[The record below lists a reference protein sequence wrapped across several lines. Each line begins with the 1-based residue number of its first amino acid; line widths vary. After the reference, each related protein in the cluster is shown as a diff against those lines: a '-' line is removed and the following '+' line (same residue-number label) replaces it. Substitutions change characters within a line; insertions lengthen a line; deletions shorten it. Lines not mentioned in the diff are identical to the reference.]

1 MLIRSGSVGP
11 MNSAAQNIEIGTAH
25 PDSQA
30 PDEDAARVILF
41 ELERVLNSQAFRS
54 SDRSRQFLAHVVH
67 NALAGHRD
75 NLKERSIGVEIYHR
89 KADYATGDD
98 PVVRISA
105 GEVRKRLEQ
114 YYGSAPPDTALR
126 IEIPRGS
133 YAPEFHWISRSD
145 SNPDSVTPNV
155 QLGSQPVPGALE
167 GQVEPDPAAV
177 DSISELPPSIREASK
192 PSENIHRMRSGLLI
206 AILIIVGLTFGCIFM
221 WIQLRDLHR
230 SLGEWRYE
238 PALRALWSGFLD
250 SNRDTDVVTEDSS
263 YLLLQTISK
272 QRFSLQDYL
281 NQDYVSR
288 SQVQGSS
295 NDLRT
300 ALDLI
305 ATKDLG
311 RADDIKLVQRIGAL
325 DPLGSKL
332 HPYSARAYTPAL
344 ASAHNMIL
352 VGGALSNPW
361 AELFDNR
368 MNFISDSKGVNT
380 IQTVIR
386 NRMPAAGEQQT
397 YAPIYTEK
405 PTIEYCS
412 VAYLPSPNHNG
423 RILVIEGTSWV
434 ATDAGVEF
442 LLSEDQLSAFQKKI
456 HATEFP
462 YFNVLLK
469 TTKVSNTPLGTTIEA
484 YRIYSNLQ

>member
-1 MLIRSGSVGP
+1 MLIRSRSGNP
-11 MNSAAQNIEIGTAH
+11 MNSASQNIETGTAH
-25 PDSQA
+25 SDLQLSDENAKQA
-30 PDEDAARVILF
+30 ILF
-41 ELERVLNSQAFRS
+41 ELEKVLRSQAFRS
-54 SDRSRQFLAHVVH
+54 SERSRQFLAYVVRSS
-67 NALAGHRD
+67 LAGQTD
-75 NLKERSIGVEIYHR
+75 NLKERSIGVEVYHR
-89 KADYATGDD
+89 KSNYATGED

-105 GEVRKRLEQ
+105 GEVRKRLDQ
-114 YYGSAPPDTALR
+114 YYVSAPADTTLR

-133 YAPEFHWISRSD
+133 YAPEFHWTSRAQTD
-145 SNPDSVTPNV
+145 HGSNAPNA
-155 QLGSQPVPGALE
+155 QLGSQPGALD
-167 GQVEPDPAAV
+167 GQVECEPPAV
-177 DSISELPPSIREASK
+177 VSILELPPATREVPNTSG
-192 PSENIHRMRSGLLI
+192 NTRRMSFGLLI
-206 AILIIVGLTFGCIFM
+206 ATPIIVGLTFGCIFM
-221 WIQLRDLHR
+221 CIQLRALHR
-230 SLGEWRYE
+230 SLDEWRYE

-281 NQDYVSR
+281 NQDYFSR
-288 SQVQGSS
+288 SQIQGSS

-311 RADDIKLVQRIGAL
+311 RADDVKLVQRILVL
-325 DPLGSKL
+325 DPLGSKF
-332 HPYSARAYTPAL
+332 HPYGARAYTPAL

-352 VGGALSNPW
+352 IGGALSNPW

-368 MNFISDSKGVNT
+368 MNFTSDSKDVNT
-380 IQTVIR
+380 MQTVIR
-386 NRMPAAGEQQT
+386 NRTPTAGEQQT

-412 VAYLPSPNHNG
+412 VAYLPSSNHNG

-469 TTKVSNTPLGTTIEA
+469 TTKVSNTPLDTTIEA
-484 YRIYSNLQ
+484 YRIYPNLQ

>member
-1 MLIRSGSVGP
+1 VIRNGSGSP
-11 MNSAAQNIEIGTAH
+11 MNSASQNTEIGTAH
-25 PDSQA
+25 PDSQS
-30 PDEDAARVILF
+30 PDEDAKRTILF

-54 SDRSRQFLAHVVH
+54 SDRSRQFLAYVVH
-67 NALAGHRD
+67 NSLAGQID
-75 NLKERSIGVEIYHR
+75 NLKERSIGVEVFHR
-89 KADYATGDD
+89 KADYATGED

-114 YYGSAPPDTALR
+114 YYGSAPPDTTLR

-133 YAPEFHWISRSD
+133 YAPEFRWTSRSGSD
-145 SNPDSVTPNV
+145 LGSVTPNG
-155 QLGSQPVPGALE
+155 QLAAQPDHAGVA
-167 GQVEPDPAAV
+167 
-177 DSISELPPSIREASK
+177 SIPELSRPIREASK
-192 PSENIHRMRSGLLI
+192 HSENVRRMSSGLLI
-206 AILIIVGLTFGCIFM
+206 AILIIVTLTFGCISM
-221 WIQLRDLHR
+221 WIQLRALHR
-230 SLGEWRYE
+230 SLSEWRYK
-238 PALRALWSGFLD
+238 PALRALWSEFLD
-250 SNRDTDVVTEDSS
+250 SNLDTDVVTEDSS
-263 YLLLQTISK
+263 YLLLQSISK

-281 NQDYVSR
+281 NQDYLSR
-288 SQVQGSS
+288 IQVPNSTD
-295 NDLRT
+295 DLRT
-300 ALDLI
+300 ALGLI
-305 ATKDLG
+305 SSKDLG
-311 RADDIKLVQRIGAL
+311 RADDIKLVQRIVAL

-332 HPYSARAYTPAL
+332 HSYSARAYTPAL
-344 ASAHNMIL
+344 ASTHNMIL

-368 MNFISDSKGVNT
+368 MNFISDSKGVNAT
-380 IQTVIR
+380 QTVIM
-386 NRMPAAGEQQT
+386 NRVPAAGEQQT

-405 PTIEYCS
+405 PTVEYCS

-469 TTKVSNTPLGTTIEA
+469 TTKVSNTPLGTAIEA
-484 YRIYSNLQ
+484 YRIYPNLQ

>member
-1 MLIRSGSVGP
+1 
-11 MNSAAQNIEIGTAH
+11 MNSAGQNIEIVPAH

-30 PDEDAARVILF
+30 PAEDATRVILF
-41 ELERVLNSQAFRS
+41 ELERILNSQAFRS

-67 NALAGHRD
+67 NSLAGHRD
-75 NLKERSIGVEIYHR
+75 NLKERSIGVEVYHR
-89 KADYATGDD
+89 KTDYATGDD
-98 PVVRISA
+98 PVVRINA

-114 YYGSAPPDTALR
+114 YYGSAPADTALR

-133 YAPEFHWISRSD
+133 YAPEFRWNSRAV
-145 SNPDSVTPNV
+145 SNHGSATPDA
-155 QLGSQPVPGALE
+155 QLAAQPRPGALDRE
-167 GQVEPDPAAV
+167 VEADPAAV
-177 DSISELPPSIREASK
+177 ASILELPRAIREAPK
-192 PSENIHRMRSGLLI
+192 PPEDVRRMSFGFLI
-206 AILIIVGLTFGCIFM
+206 AILIIGLLTFGCISM
-221 WIQLRDLHR
+221 WIQLRALHR
-230 SLGEWRYE
+230 SLSEWRYK
-238 PALRALWSGFLD
+238 PALRALWSPFLD
-250 SNRDTDVVTEDSS
+250 ANVDTDIVTEDSS
-263 YLLLQTISK
+263 YLLLQSISK

-281 NQDYVSR
+281 NQDYLSR
-288 SQVQGSS
+288 IQVQDSTD
-295 NDLRT
+295 DLRT
-300 ALDLI
+300 ALSLI

-352 VGGALSNPW
+352 LGGQLSNPW

-380 IQTVIR
+380 QTVIR
-386 NRMPAAGEQQT
+386 NRMPTAGEQQI

-405 PTIEYCS
+405 PSIEYCS

-423 RILVIEGTSWV
+423 RILAIEGTSWV

-469 TTKVSNTPLGTTIEA
+469 ITKVSNTPLDTTIEA
-484 YRIYSNLQ
+484 YRIYPNLQ

>member
-1 MLIRSGSVGP
+1 MLIRSESGSL
-11 MNSAAQNIEIGTAH
+11 MNSASQNIEIGTAH
-25 PDSQA
+25 PDSQS
-30 PDEDAARVILF
+30 PDENAKQVILF
-41 ELERVLNSQAFRS
+41 ELERVLSSQAFRS
-54 SDRSRQFLAHVVH
+54 SDRSRQFLAYVVH
-67 NALAGHRD
+67 SSLAGQID
-75 NLKERSIGVEIYHR
+75 NLKERSIGVEVYHR
-89 KADYATGDD
+89 KADYATGED
-98 PVVRISA
+98 PVVRINA

-114 YYGSAPPDTALR
+114 YYGSAPPDTTLR
-126 IEIPRGS
+126 IDIPRGS
-133 YAPEFHWISRSD
+133 YAPEFRWTSTSVSD
-145 SNPDSVTPNV
+145 AGSVTPDA
-155 QLGSQPVPGALE
+155 QLARQATPGPLDRELE
-167 GQVEPDPAAV
+167 TDHAAV
-177 DSISELPPSIREASK
+177 ASILELPRALREAPK
-192 PSENIHRMRSGLLI
+192 PSENLRRTSFGLLV
-206 AILIIVGLTFGCIFM
+206 AILIIAALTFGCISM
-221 WIQLRDLHR
+221 WFQLRALHR

-238 PALRALWSGFLD
+238 PAMRALWSGFLD
-250 SNRDTDVVTEDSS
+250 SNRDTDIVTEDSS
-263 YLLLQTISK
+263 YLLLQSISK

-295 NDLRT
+295 DELRT
-300 ALDLI
+300 ALNLI

-311 RADDIKLVQRIGAL
+311 RADDIKLVQRIVAL

-368 MNFISDSKGVNT
+368 MNFISDSKGVNA
-380 IQTVIR
+380 IQTVIT

-469 TTKVSNTPLGTTIEA
+469 TTKVSNTPLDTTIEA
-484 YRIYSNLQ
+484 YRIYPNLH